1 MPEITDQGIDQ
12 GWWDIA
18 RAGKWKGSLAGET
31 ADIKITQQDLEDMA
45 ADYSTGIEEAALNT
59 DHDSFGPAHG
69 WVAALRVAGDRL
81 QAQFKLV
88 SDELREWLKTGAYR
102 SRSIQMHKPHAETG
116 RAYLTGVALLGAG
129 SPAVK
134 GLNPTPFLF
143 LNGESAAFCWSGEPD
158 NSQKSSTQPEEFQM
172 DEKDLKKTVS
182 ESVRDGFKSFFGQ
195 GEGKAPVQ
203 ITLSQ
208 ADLDAK
214 IQASVKTEVEPVK
227 AELAQATERADKAE
241 AKLAEAS
248 REAELAEFSSAL
260 EAAKKESKITPAE
273 QESFKTLGSKLDPE
287 GRKTI
292 LEQVAGRKSASLMS
306 ELSAPGG
313 KDLAAA
319 TAVARSKKQFE
330 KFPEDPEHDAA
341 IRLQAANK
349 GMSFADAIVQVR
361 EAAAANG

>member
-1 MPEITDQGIDQ
+1 
-12 GWWDIA
+12 
-18 RAGKWKGSLAGET
+18 
-31 ADIKITQQDLEDMA
+31 
-45 ADYSTGIEEAALNT
+45 
-59 DHDSFGPAHG
+59 
-69 WVAALRVAGDRL
+69 
-81 QAQFKLV
+81 
-88 SDELREWLKTGAYR
+88 
-102 SRSIQMHKPHAETG
+102 
-116 RAYLTGVALLGAG
+116 
-129 SPAVK
+129 
-134 GLNPTPFLF
+134 
-143 LNGESAAFCWSGEPD
+143 
-158 NSQKSSTQPEEFQM
+158 M